1 MRSVLK
7 PIEPR
12 RLLERGTAPADFAF
26 AIIIKF
32 TDRAIELS
40 SHVCVSSK
48 MKVVAFALVLMPL
61 ICGAAEPLLPMA
73 EGTTWNYELVQERP
87 SASLDLTEPNEQ
99 ERLSVSYRVGGT
111 AKIDNKDLRRLEIY
125 RGDTLDTVDL
135 IAVEERGLICPARVL
150 PEGAIIKLIPPQ
162 MMLST
167 PLKTGTKWDFDGTIG
182 DTKVNQRYEIVGE
195 EDVDVPAGKFHAWRI
210 HCEQILP
217 TPATI
222 DRWFVPT
229 TGFVKVETAVKG
241 PSGGVLQK
249 SSLSLKEPPKVT
261 SAPQKN
267 SPPQPEKLSA
277 GVSNEP
283 RGEFK
288 TDFKSDAP
296 AIYAR
301 WRGQGLPDHAK
312 IRASFIADNV
322 ADVSADYEIDEA
334 SAVAPTPNSSGTF
347 TLSQPEGGWA
357 PGNYRVEFFLNDA
370 PTETVKFKISK

>member
-1 MRSVLK
+1 
-7 PIEPR
+7 
-12 RLLERGTAPADFAF
+12 
-26 AIIIKF
+26 
-32 TDRAIELS
+32 
-40 SHVCVSSK
+40 

-87 SASLDLTEPNEQ
+87 SASLDLTEPDEQ

-125 RGDTLDTVDL
+125 RGDTLETVDL

-229 TGFVKVETAVKG
+229 TGFVKVETGVKG

>member
-1 MRSVLK
+1 M
-7 PIEPR
+7 IFNF
-12 RLLERGTAPADFAF
+12 G
-26 AIIIKF
+26 
-32 TDRAIELS
+32 DRAIELS
-40 SHVCVSSK
+40 SPASVSSK
-48 MKVVAFALVLMPL
+48 MKVAVFALVLIPL
-61 ICGAAEPLLPMA
+61 ICVAADPRLNMA
-73 EGTTWNYELVQERP
+73 EGTTWNYELVQEKP
-87 SASLDLTEPNEQ
+87 SDSLDLTEPNEQ
-99 ERLSVSYRVGGT
+99 EQIAVTYRLGGT
-111 AKIDNKDLRRLEIY
+111 EKIDNKDWARLEIY
-125 RGDTLDTVDL
+125 HGDTLESVDL
-135 IAVEERGLICPARVL
+135 IMPSEDGIVCQARMDAQRNL
-150 PEGAIIKLIPPQ
+150 TKIDPPQ
-162 MMLST
+162 HLVKR
-167 PLKTGTKWDFDGTIG
+167 PLKIGTNWDFEGTIG
-182 DTKVNQRYEIVGE
+182 DTKVSQHYETFGE

-210 HCEQILP
+210 HCEQTLP
-217 TPATI
+217 APATI

-229 TGFVKVETAVKG
+229 TGFVKVETIVKG
-241 PSGGVLQK
+241 ASGGVLQK

-267 SPPQPEKLSA
+267 SPPQPDKLSA